1 MELTE
6 QLIKAV
12 KIHKILYDLSDPS
25 YKNNRIKNKKFETK
39 LELQLD
45 WICIHFYCL
54 SLNIVGKY
62 LRMFFF
68 GIHNSHF

>member
-45 WICIHFYCL
+45 WIVHMYTFLLFKFKYC
-54 SLNIVGKY
+54 
-62 LRMFFF
+62 R
-68 GIHNSHF
+68 

>member
-25 YKNNRIKNKKFETK
+25 CKNNRIKNKKFERK

-45 WICIHFYCL
+45 WIGLVYVHMYTFL
-54 SLNIVGKY
+54 LFK
-62 LRMFFF
+62 
-68 GIHNSHF
+68 